1 MTTTRQRYNAKIMN
15 QEIDYIQIIKEL
27 METIDS
33 FKLKFEEEN
42 DYLKSCDGLLKI
54 FNELTRKKNE
64 VQNHIVFTRMSRIR
78 RNSNLIL
85 DNATKIMAGYK
96 TCKRCDRLVLHLKLH
111 QETNLCLSIYRS
123 KIEVIKKNL
132 SIKNIEGPTGVR
144 GRNSDNKLLLEK
156 LSWQPSQSLKEGMKT
171 TYKWIENQI

>member
-96 TCKRCDRLVLHLKLH
+96 TCKRCDRLVLHLELH
-111 QETNLCLSIYRS
+111 QQTNICLSIYRS

-132 SIKNIEGPTGVR
+132 STHSAVVSLDKTNVVNR
-144 GRNSDNKLLLEK
+144 LNRNTLLEAFCIK
-156 LSWQPSQSLKEGMKT
+156 HQAVSNL
-171 TYKWIENQI
+171 